1 MLISPQLDVRLGKS
15 WLDKG
20 TFTVA
25 YQNIK
30 ESRIQ
35 RKLMSLERFY
45 RNENVDVFSFN
56 GDFIVTSIQ
65 KENTALTY
73 GFEFL
78 YNEVSSNA
86 FGKTLNVSGNEILGF
101 SDNFS
106 VQTRYP
112 DGGELVIQVLQHI
125 LDIGK
130 IYQLDLL

>member
-56 GDFIVTSIQ
+56 GDFIVPVSKKKIQ
-65 KENTALTY
+65 PLRMDLNFYTMR
-73 GFEFL
+73 FL
-78 YNEVSSNA
+78 
-86 FGKTLNVSGNEILGF
+86 
-101 SDNFS
+101 
-106 VQTRYP
+106 QM
-112 DGGELVIQVLQHI
+112 
-125 LDIGK
+125 
-130 IYQLDLL
+130 LLEKL